1 MIQTKLGSLI
11 EVWTHVLLA
20 AIINFFASFV
30 VYPFF
35 GATFSASQNL
45 GIVATFTLIALIR
58 GYVVRR
64 WFNAKLHAAAEKL
77 AQEMAKEVPCK

>member
-20 AIINFFASFV
+20 AVINFGASFI
-30 VYPFF
+30 VYPLF

-45 GIVATFTLIALIR
+45 GIVLTFTVIALVR
-58 GYVVRR
+58 GYLVRR
-64 WFNAKLHAAAEKL
+64 YFNAKLHAAAEQL
-77 AQEMAKEVPCK
+77 AQELAKPKEG